1 MTRTAKAAVLV
12 APRQVEMREY
22 PIPETGDDDALL
34 RIEACGVCASDVPTY
49 TGSRETSFMELP
61 VIL

>member
-1 MTRTAKAAVLV
+1 MPRTAKAAVLV

-34 RIEACGVCASDVPTY
+34 RIEAWRLC
-49 TGSRETSFMELP
+49 
-61 VIL
+61 I